1 MRTLGPWLAGFVVLI
16 ALWPAVCMSEEDGP
30 TTCQSA
36 VLLPLPWGESAD
48 TWGMV
53 AAAGAALL
61 TFFAVRFL
69 TRRAGRP
76 TT

>member
-1 MRTLGPWLAGFVVLI
+1 MPWVGAALVLL

-36 VLLPLPWGESAD
+36 VSLPLPWGESAD

-53 AAAGAALL
+53 AASGAALL
-61 TFFAVRFL
+61 TFLVLRTL
-69 TRRAGRP
+69 LRRP
-76 TT
+76 TAKVS